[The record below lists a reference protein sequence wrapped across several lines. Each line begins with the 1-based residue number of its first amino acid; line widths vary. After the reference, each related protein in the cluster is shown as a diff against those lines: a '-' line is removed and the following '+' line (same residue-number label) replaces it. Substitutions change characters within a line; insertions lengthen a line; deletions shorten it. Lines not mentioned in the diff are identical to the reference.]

1 MADLITLDEAKA
13 YGKIRGSESD
23 ELLAAIVP
31 AVSASIRQW
40 TGFDWDLRAYTE
52 PRNGSGLG
60 QMTALR
66 AGPPGP
72 PILAPPAPPL
82 TEDGLA
88 LPVAASDSTEGGG
101 GAGRPRYGTGRLA
114 GGIVDAPPEAIGE
127 YSWLGRVGVLAIVPY
142 GRILE

>member
-1 MADLITLDEAKA
+1 MAGLITLDEAKT

-52 PRNGSGLG
+52 PRSGGARG
-60 QMTALR
+60 QMPARR
-66 AGPPGP
+66 AGPPAP
-72 PILAPPAPPL
+72 PILAAPAPTV

-88 LPVAASDSTEGGG
+88 LTVATSYSTS
-101 GAGRPRYGTGRLA
+101 ADV
-114 GGIVDAPPEAIGE
+114 IV
-127 YSWLGRVGVLAIVPY
+127 
-142 GRILE
+142 